1 MPQWT
6 SAMQQQSKKGTRFV
20 NHLASKEA
28 PMIFNIVER
37 QIMLEQ
43 LRSLSWFTI
52 NTTIMHK

>member
-6 SAMQQQSKKGTRFV
+6 SAMQQQSKKGIRFV

-28 PMIFNIVER
+28 PMNLNIVER

-43 LRSLSWFTI
+43 LI
-52 NTTIMHK
+52 